1 LTRVPLGGDAARGA
15 GIGGPGGTR
24 DWGMAP
30 KNKDVEKVRKEFE
43 DFKKEAKKIKNDKD
57 RDALRKKVKK
67 YYRGDIVTLLLDNR
81 ELDLKKQFDDLVE
94 QLSDP
99 GDDFEIDFD

>member
-1 LTRVPLGGDAARGA
+1 
-15 GIGGPGGTR
+15 
-24 DWGMAP
+24 MAP